1 MIQQKLQMLYKK
13 MDNSWLLRCIR
24 SSLVMLIPI
33 LLISS
38 FSIVLQYFP
47 IIPYQNLITTFAG
60 GMLVDIFNTVY
71 SVTGGMASL
80 YMVVALAISYSQLRG
95 SDNKSSF
102 GMIFTAAACFA
113 LLSGVADGADFN
125 VATLGATGMF
135 TAVVCGLGA
144 SILYDRIGRR
154 IHHRR
159 RSFADGADEMFQK
172 TLLSLTPMV
181 SVIAIFL
188 LFYIFMT
195 RTLHFAS
202 FTEMFSAFAHG
213 LFSHMGRSLGTSIL
227 YEIVLNVLWFFGI
240 HGGDVME
247 YVTENLFNSAMGV
260 NADLIAQGLPATD
273 IYNGSFLNVFI
284 AMGGA
289 GTIWCLL
296 LAILIFSKRRNN
308 RKLAKLAVIPSIF
321 NISEMLM
328 FGLPVAFNPIF
339 FIPFV
344 LTPVVTVITSAFAM
358 STGLV
363 PVPMNTVSWTTPVI
377 MGGYMATGSIAGAV
391 LQIVNLV
398 IGVLIY
404 APFVKMYDDIGMRDS
419 ERKMNNLIAILQKS
433 EQEKRPVEL
442 LELRNESGVMAKVL
456 SEELRY
462 NMHHGLPTMYYQ
474 PQYNKE
480 GTCIGVEALLRWIH
494 PTYGMI
500 YPPLVIRLAEESG
513 KLLELEE
520 KIFHAVIRD
529 AKQLSEILSPEA
541 KISIN
546 VTGETIQLD
555 EFSDF
560 LEDMQEAYP
569 EYCNRIMLEITEQ
582 AAIQLDDN
590 LIAKL
595 TKIREMGYRLAID
608 DFSMGNTSI
617 KYLQTNIFNVIKLDG
632 SISRSVLNNE
642 RSYGIVASITK
653 LASDLDIDVIAEFV
667 ENEKQ
672 RDILDKAE
680 CKWYQGELYGLAL
693 PLDKLAENVSQ
704 KK

>member
-569 EYCNRIMLEITEQ
+569 EYCSRIMLEITEQ

>member
-1 MIQQKLQMLYKK
+1 MIQQKLQMLYRK

-24 SSLVMLIPI
+24 NSLVMLIPI
-33 LLISS
+33 LLVSS
-38 FSIVLQYFP
+38 FSIVFQYFP
-47 IIPYQNLITTFAG
+47 FEPYQKFITEFG
-60 GMLVDIFNTVY
+60 DGMLVTIFNTVY
-71 SVTGGMASL
+71 CVTGGMASL
-80 YMVVALAISYSQLRG
+80 YMTVALAMSYSRQRG
-95 SDNKSSF
+95 GDDKNNF
-102 GMIFTAAACFA
+102 GMMFTAVACFA
-113 LLSGVADGADFN
+113 LLSGVADGADFDVN
-125 VATLGATGMF
+125 TLGATGMF

-144 SILYDRIGRR
+144 SIMYDYIAKRIR
-154 IHHRR
+154 HRR
-159 RSFADGADEMFQK
+159 RSFADGADEMFQA
-172 TLLSLTPMV
+172 TLISLTPMA
-181 SVIAIFL
+181 SVIAIFVV
-188 LFYIFMT
+188 FYIFMT
-195 RTLHFAS
+195 QTLHFAS
-202 FTEMFSAFAHG
+202 FTEMFSTFAHG

-227 YEIVLNVLWFFGI
+227 YEIVLNTLWFFGI

-273 IYNGSFLNVFI
+273 IYNGSFLNVFV

-344 LTPVVTVITSAFAM
+344 LTPVVTAITSAFAM

-363 PVPMNTVSWTTPVI
+363 PVPMYTVSWTTPVI
-377 MGGYMATGSIAGAV
+377 MGGYLATGSIAGAI
-391 LQIVNLV
+391 LQIVNLA

-404 APFVKMYDDIGMRDS
+404 APFVKVYDEIGMQDS
-419 ERKMNNLIAILQKS
+419 ERKMNNLIAVLQKS
-433 EQEKRPVEL
+433 EVEKKPVEL

-456 SEELRY
+456 SEELQY
-462 NMHHGLPTMYYQ
+462 NLSHGLPTMYYQ
-474 PQYNKE
+474 PQYDKAGN
-480 GTCIGVEALLRWIH
+480 CIGVEALLRWIH
-494 PTYGMI
+494 PTYGMV

-513 KLLELEE
+513 KLLILEE

-529 AKQLSEILSPEA
+529 AKQLFEILTPDA

-560 LEDMQEAYP
+560 LEQMQKTYP
-569 EYCNRIMLEITEQ
+569 EYCSRFMLEITEQ
-582 AAIQLDDN
+582 AAIQLDDK

-595 TKIREMGYRLAID
+595 MKIREMGYRLAID

-632 SISRSVLNNE
+632 SISKSVLDNE
-642 RSYGIVASITK
+642 RSYSIVESITK
-653 LASDLDIDVIAEFV
+653 LASDFDIDVIAEFV

-672 RDILDKAE
+672 RDILKQAD
-680 CKWYQGELYGLAL
+680 CNWYQGELYGLAV
-693 PLDKLAENVSQ
+693 PLDKLAERIAENE
-704 KK
+704 